1 MISGGGE
8 ERGEMQFQSQHRN
21 SVGSNF
27 QLSDD
32 KIFFYKHQVTMVTIR
47 NDVFNY

>member
-8 ERGEMQFQSQHRN
+8 ERGEMQFQSQHHN
-21 SVGSNF
+21 SVGSNI

-32 KIFFYKHQVTMVTIR
+32 NIFFFLFINIR
-47 NDVFNY
+47 

>member
-32 KIFFYKHQVTMVTIR
+32 NIFFYKHQVTIR

>member
-1 MISGGGE
+1 MVSGGGE

-32 KIFFYKHQVTMVTIR
+32 NIFFL
-47 NDVFNY
+47 

>member
-1 MISGGGE
+1 
-8 ERGEMQFQSQHRN
+8 MQFQSQHHD

-27 QLSDD
+27 QLNDD
-32 KIFFYKHQVTMVTIR
+32 NIFFFFVYKHQVTIR